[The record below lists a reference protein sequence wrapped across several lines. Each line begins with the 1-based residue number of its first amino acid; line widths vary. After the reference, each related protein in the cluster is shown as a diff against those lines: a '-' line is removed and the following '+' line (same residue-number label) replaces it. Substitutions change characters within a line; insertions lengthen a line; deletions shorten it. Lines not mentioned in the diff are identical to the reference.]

1 MSEGSIPL
9 FSWKRFFS
17 RSLGSV
23 GSVVLLVHLL
33 PLALSAQQ
41 DSLALRYAA
50 TITEADMRTHLTILA
65 SDAYMGRDTGKEGQ
79 KMAAAY
85 LKSQFQKDGIP
96 PVPVDRPD
104 LIEEGYFQTYQLV
117 EEKKGSIRLMDMRD
131 TLTLGN
137 GLIYFGEDLRSDR
150 NVKQLQWL
158 GNGASERSKKVD
170 PVVLLVEDGSKE
182 VTEMMVWAV
191 ARMEKLR
198 EKGAEV
204 IIIATPRMAELEA
217 KLGHQLSGSRVRLAD
232 GRKKVDA
239 TSTQLILIDAVR
251 MEGLFPKTS
260 WAKLSKRKGE
270 RVVPV
275 DLTLVYTP
283 QEGELQ
289 AENVLAY
296 IEGTDKKEELVV
308 ITAHYDHIGVENGVV
323 YNGAD
328 DDGSGTVALLGI
340 AKALAR
346 AKAEGH
352 GPRRSVLVMPVSGE
366 EKGLL
371 GSRYYSE
378 HPVFPLENT
387 VADLNIDM
395 IGRTDSA
402 HMAKAP
408 YVYVIGSDRLSMGLH
423 DINEAANTNY
433 SKLDLDYT
441 FNAPDDPNRFYF
453 RSDHYNFA
461 RKGVPSI
468 FYFSGVHEDY
478 HQPGDDVEKIQF
490 DLLHQRTLLVFHTA
504 WMLANMEERI
514 AVDKALKP

>member
-1 MSEGSIPL
+1 M
-9 FSWKRFFS
+9 
-17 RSLGSV
+17 
-23 GSVVLLVHLL
+23 
-33 PLALSAQQ
+33 
-41 DSLALRYAA
+41 RYAA

-85 LKSQFQKDGIP
+85 LKEQFQKDGIP
-96 PVPVDRPD
+96 PVPVLRPG
-104 LIEEGYFQTYQLV
+104 LIEDGYFQPYPLI
-117 EEKKGSIRLMDMRD
+117 EEKKGSIRLMDKRD
-131 TLTLGN
+131 TLALGN
-137 GLIYFGEDLRSDR
+137 GLIYFGENLRSDR
-150 NVKQLQWL
+150 NIQQLQWL
-158 GNGASERSKKVD
+158 GNGASKGSKKVT
-170 PVVLLVEDGSKE
+170 PVVLLLEDGNKE
-182 VTEMMVWAV
+182 VMEMMVWAG
-191 ARMEKLR
+191 ARMEELR
-198 EKGAEV
+198 GLGAEV
-204 IIIATPRMAELEA
+204 IMIATPRMAEVEA
-217 KLGHQLSGSRVRLAD
+217 RLGHQLSGSRVRLAD
-232 GRKKVDA
+232 GRKNSDA
-239 TSTQLILIDAVR
+239 SSTQLMLIDAVR
-251 MEGLFPKTS
+251 VDGLFTKTS
-260 WAKLSKRKGE
+260 WAKLSTKKAGRK
-270 RVVPV
+270 VPV
-275 DLTLVYTP
+275 DLTLVYTQ
-283 QEGELQ
+283 QEQELQ
-289 AENVLAY
+289 AENVLAF
-296 IEGTDKKEELVV
+296 IEGTDKKDEIVV

-346 AKAEGH
+346 AKADGH

-371 GSRYYSE
+371 GSKYYSE

-402 HMAKAP
+402 HMGKAP
-408 YVYVIGSDRLSMGLH
+408 YVYVIGSDRLSQGLH
-423 DINEAANTNY
+423 DANDAANALY
-433 SKLDLDYT
+433 SRLDLDYT
-441 FNAPDDPNRFYF
+441 YNAPDDPNRFYF

-504 WMLANMEERI
+504 WILANMEERI
-514 AVDKALKP
+514 AVDKAPKP